1 MLANEARNRA
11 GVAAIGSLGGG
22 SITSIFGFML
32 TPALRS
38 KRSVK
43 LLVIAGTL
51 LYGLGLGTAAAS
63 TRYWHLLLTQGVI
76 AGVGN
81 GLVQYPLATIAPE
94 YFSGRSGKAMGLITA
109 ASGLGGLTYAPII
122 RMMLKNLGT
131 RKTLGLLSLINLS
144 TCGTIA
150 YFAQPP
156 RKVKARCATVPW
168 KFAKEPVFIL
178 TIFVNLLS
186 TLAINIPMALG
197 PDFSRA
203 LGYSAGIGALLLA
216 VNNGIGSPSRIAIGH
231 IADKIGHQNT
241 LFVAM
246 AIITLTTWI
255 LWLVGAMI
263 GTKCMW
269 LTFIIIHGLLGG
281 AFSTLCGNVTVQL
294 FGHEMYFAS
303 AGIFSCA
310 RGVGYLAGVPIAGA
324 ILGDVKDR
332 DAIPQDFGGMI
343 VYVGSLLLI
352 CTACILAVRILDG
365 RKKGWKLIA

>member
-1 MLANEARNRA
+1 
-11 GVAAIGSLGGG
+11 
-22 SITSIFGFML
+22 
-32 TPALRS
+32 
-38 KRSVK
+38 
-43 LLVIAGTL
+43 
-51 LYGLGLGTAAAS
+51 
-63 TRYWHLLLTQGVI
+63 
-76 AGVGN
+76 
-81 GLVQYPLATIAPE
+81 
-94 YFSGRSGKAMGLITA
+94 
-109 ASGLGGLTYAPII
+109 
-122 RMMLKNLGT
+122 MMLKNLGT